1 MIAPVLTDQLVRVVA
16 DEMSRGVEIA
26 VDRWMADIEKA
37 LDDHRL
43 TTLGRMYAI
52 RNVVERYKLLTGKC
66 DLHARRAG

>member
-1 MIAPVLTDQLVRVVA
+1 MIAPVLTDELVRVVA

-26 VDRWMADIEKA
+26 VDRWMADVEEA

-52 RNVVERYKLLTGKC
+52 RNIVERYKLLTGKT
-66 DLHARRAG
+66 DLRVRRAG

>member
-1 MIAPVLTDQLVRVVA
+1 MIAPVFTDELVRVVA

-26 VDRWMADIEKA
+26 VDRWMADVEEA

-52 RNVVERYKLLTGKC
+52 RRVVDRYKHLTGKSA
-66 DLHARRAG
+66 LRVPKAG

>member
-1 MIAPVLTDQLVRVVA
+1 MIAPVLPDELVRFVA

-26 VDRWMADIEKA
+26 VDRWMADVEGA

-52 RNVVERYKLLTGKC
+52 RNVVERYKLLTGKT
-66 DLHARRAG
+66 DLRVRRAG